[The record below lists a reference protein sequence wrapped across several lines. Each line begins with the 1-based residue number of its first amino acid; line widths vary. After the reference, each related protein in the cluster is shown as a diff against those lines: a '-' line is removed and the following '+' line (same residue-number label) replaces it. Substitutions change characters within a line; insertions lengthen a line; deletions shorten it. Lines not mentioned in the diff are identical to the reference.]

1 MTIFQK
7 VTSLENPI
15 REFWL
20 TQSLGVHINTLHT
33 GRCNWLGL
41 VFSLFFL
48 LLKFKWFLLSAWFVR
63 VDQDLANGLRET
75 VSQSI
80 SVAHEIMNGST
91 FESGDIW
98 IVGKRSIAPL
108 RSTGTIK
115 VMPNLFYFL

>member
-1 MTIFQK
+1 MNSNQVFPARAKPYFLSPFYFLIT
-7 VTSLENPI
+7 NY
-15 REFWL
+15 W
-20 TQSLGVHINTLHT
+20 IN
-33 GRCNWLGL
+33 
-41 VFSLFFL
+41 FALFFL
-48 LLKFKWFLLSAWFVR
+48 LLKMKWFPLLAWFVR
-63 VDQDLANGLRET
+63 VDQALANGLCET
-75 VSQSI
+75 VSLSI